1 MVCKNYNYCSS
12 LFSTEY
18 LNLSLQ
24 NEHRICSDI
33 NHTKGAYIKNMIDKN
48 LDAWHKFVPPQ
59 SEMTSRNCWYNIR
72 KFTLSSKDLT
82 LVMKN
87 LQSFVSVQ
95 QLVQKDRIRML
106 IKNLFE
112 RRNLPKFSKHPTHYY
127 FCLPTIFLVGFAKSG
142 TSLLYQHI
150 AFHPLF
156 AKPYA
161 KEIHFW
167 REVVKTNET
176 YYKQFE
182 VLLYLFH
189 FASASKNL
197 IKKNPKMFS
206 IDASASTVFDYSQ
219 PLVMGEKD
227 NCVVPLTLFEALP
240 RSKIIIIM
248 RNPIDRLW
256 SDYWYYCSRS
266 EWKSGKK
273 YVIPEHIPPIA
284 SELFHNYTVSA
295 IDDFIKCV
303 RSGQTQFYCATL
315 EGSRPGKK
323 SVCKY
328 VRLGLSIYYLHVVK
342 WFSVFPRSQIL
353 LIRTE
358 DLSAHPS
365 TTMNQVWS
373 FIDVYE
379 SSHQIKEKINRNAWI
394 DDSKYSKYF
403 KMWPETRKILWEF
416 FKPYNL
422 RLAKLLNDERFK
434 WTEQQ

>member
-1 MVCKNYNYCSS
+1 
-12 LFSTEY
+12 
-18 LNLSLQ
+18 
-24 NEHRICSDI
+24 
-33 NHTKGAYIKNMIDKN
+33 MIDKN

-59 SEMTSRNCWYNIR
+59 SEMISRNCWYIR
-72 KFTLSSKDLT
+72 NFNVSSSDFTLGVKKLYSLT
-82 LVMKN
+82 IL
-87 LQSFVSVQ
+87 Q
-95 QLVQKDRIRML
+95 QLFQKDKVKML
-106 IKNLFE
+106 MKNLFE
-112 RRNLPKFSKHPTHYY
+112 RRNSPKFSKHPTAHH
-127 FCLPTIFLVGFAKSG
+127 FCLPTIFLIGFPKCG
-142 TSLLYQHI
+142 TTLLYQHI

-156 AKPYA
+156 AKPYM
-161 KEIHFW
+161 KESHFW
-167 REVVKTNET
+167 KALTLTNET

-182 VLLYLFH
+182 VLLYIFH
-189 FASASKNL
+189 FVNTSNI

-206 IDASASTVFDYSQ
+206 IDASASTVFDDWQ
-219 PLVMGEKD
+219 PLVTGEKD
-227 NCVVPLTLFEALP
+227 TCVVPLTLFEALP

-256 SDYWYYCSRS
+256 SAYWYFCSRYK
-266 EWKSGKK
+266 WKFGNK
-273 YVIPEHIPPIA
+273 YVIPEQIPPIA
-284 SELFHNYTVSA
+284 SELFHNCTVSA
-295 IDDFIKCV
+295 IDNFIKCV
-303 RSGQTQFYCATL
+303 RSGRTQFYCATMA
-315 EGSRPGKK
+315 GSRPGKK
-323 SVCKY
+323 SVCGH
-328 VRLGLSIYYLHVVK
+328 VGLGMSIYYLHVVR

-422 RLAKLLNDERFK
+422 KLAKLLNDERFK